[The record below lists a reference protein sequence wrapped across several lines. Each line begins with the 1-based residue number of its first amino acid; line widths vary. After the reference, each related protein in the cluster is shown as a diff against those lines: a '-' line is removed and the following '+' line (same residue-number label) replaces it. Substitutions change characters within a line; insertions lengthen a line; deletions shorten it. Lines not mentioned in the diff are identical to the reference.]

1 MLDLNRGCDTP
12 ALLSSGL
19 RWASVWSTCPRS
31 RSRMSR
37 RIWTSSM
44 TVWSSTTPVTVAQR
58 WRIQIASSAHPNQ
71 NSGLTHTHTHRQHHH
86 HHYHHHAPDIS
97 LSVCMFL
104 FMLRFCGHTYHCVST
119 VGSSSG
125 APADDRVNVF
135 IMHGR
140 IALWEKNTIAQLD
153 Q

>member
-31 RSRMSR
+31 RSRMWR

-58 WRIQIASSAHPNQ
+58 WRIQIASSAHPNP
-71 NSGLTHTHTHRQHHH
+71 NSGTKTHTHTHTQRDTERENTHRTITTPTHKHTHTNTHTHTHTHTHRHLMHYGKVLRVLHH
-86 HHYHHHAPDIS
+86 
-97 LSVCMFL
+97 F
-104 FMLRFCGHTYHCVST
+104 
-119 VGSSSG
+119 
-125 APADDRVNVF
+125 
-135 IMHGR
+135 
-140 IALWEKNTIAQLD
+140 
-153 Q
+153 